1 MCIILHLC
9 VHVCVSACV
18 CFIYKH
24 SSKWPADPR
33 QRLRPALLGPSKKS
47 IWAPTKSRCFTG
59 HAECHHCT
67 SVTIFTAQL
76 TSWCYRKTKHMVL
89 QSNENVEKSHFVEE
103 KKKSICHL
111 FQQTRRTT
119 SGKMYEP
126 LGQQRRG
133 CRSFLSQDES
143 SLCNPGAGIKRS
155 LAGGKAVRTAARRSL
170 LSATVEN
177 HC

>member
-103 KKKSICHL
+103 KKNQSVI
-111 FQQTRRTT
+111 FFSR
-119 SGKMYEP
+119 
-126 LGQQRRG
+126 LGGQHQERCMNLWGNRQG
-133 CRSFLSQDES
+133 AAGLS
-143 SLCNPGAGIKRS
+143 CPRMRA
-155 LAGGKAVRTAARRSL
+155 
-170 LSATVEN
+170 LSATQVLESREVSQVARQ
-177 HC
+177 